1 MSTIH
6 DLPAA
11 LLIVAGALACAPPAA
26 VQPAGQSPDPVAAAE
41 PADASA
47 GIREYFKRTVPFGVS
62 GAVLIAR
69 NDQVI
74 VNDGFGLADREQR
87 VPVTAETV
95 FDIGSITKQFTA
107 AAILRLEE
115 QGRLRVEDPIGRFFT
130 GVPADKQGITLHHL
144 LTHTAGLIGDLGGDY
159 QVMPRDSVV
168 ARALESELQWA
179 PGTRWD
185 YSNLGYSLLGAIVEL
200 ASGQPYER
208 YLHEQLFRP
217 AGMAKTGYR
226 IPRWSAAEL
235 AVGYRGSERWG
246 TPLDHA
252 WADDGPWWNLR
263 ANGGMLS
270 TTGDLY
276 RWHRALLSD
285 VVLSTASRQKL
296 FTPHVAENPEGSSHY
311 GYGWA
316 VFTTPRNTRLIA
328 HNGGNGYFF
337 ADFRRYVDEE
347 VVVIV
352 ATNDASRGME
362 MVQNRV
368 MAALFS
374 GRVPALP
381 PAATVQLAPAELERY
396 AGSYVLP
403 SGALIVVS
411 HAGGQLAA
419 AAVGQDA
426 AEILANSDI
435 ADRQALRDLDAR
447 ATAVLERASVQDYSA
462 LRAASASP
470 DQSEATLQRI
480 WRTAEQNMGPFLALE
495 VMGTVAN
502 WWGGEAEPVTFV
514 RVHFER
520 GTRLFRLHWENG
532 KISGY
537 GGFAISS
544 PAPTT
549 LLPQGGNRF
558 IGYNL
563 GIEQP
568 IRIRF
573 EREGVAPASSLI
585 VQTSTGELSARRV
598 R

>member
-1 MSTIH
+1 MSAFH
-6 DLPAA
+6 GLPAA
-11 LLIVAGALACAPPAA
+11 ILFAGGMVACAPPAA
-26 VQPAGQSPDPVAAAE
+26 VPAAGQAPNPVAAVE
-41 PADASA
+41 PADADA
-47 GIREYFKRTVPFGVS
+47 AVREYLERTVPFGVS
-62 GAVLIAR
+62 GAFLIAR

-87 VPVTAETV
+87 VSVTAETV

-107 AAILRLEE
+107 AAILKLEE
-115 QGRLRVEDPIGRFFT
+115 QGRLRVEDSIGRFFT

-159 QVMPRDSVV
+159 QVMPRDSLVQL
-168 ARALESELQWA
+168 ALRSELQWA

-217 AGMAKTGYR
+217 VGMEKTGYR
-226 IPRWSAAEL
+226 IPQWSATEL

-252 WADDGPWWNLR
+252 WAEDGPWWNLR
-263 ANGGMLS
+263 ANGGILS
-270 TTGDLY
+270 TMGDLY
-276 RWHRALLSD
+276 RWHRALRSD
-285 VVLSTASRQKL
+285 VVLSAASRQKL
-296 FTPHVAENPEGSSHY
+296 FTPHATENPEGSSHY

-347 VVVIV
+347 VVVIL
-352 ATNDASRGME
+352 ATNDASQGME

-368 MAALFS
+368 SRALFS
-374 GRVPALP
+374 GHAPVLP
-381 PAATVQLAPAELERY
+381 PAATVQLTPAELERY

-403 SGALIVVS
+403 SGSRIVVS

-419 AAVGQDA
+419 AAVGQEA
-426 AEILANSDI
+426 VEILANSDT
-435 ADRQALRDLDAR
+435 AAQQALRDLDAR
-447 ATAVLERASVQDYSA
+447 ATAVLESARGQDFSA
-462 LRAASASP
+462 LRAASVSP
-470 DQSEATLQRI
+470 DRSEATLQRI
-480 WRTAEQNMGPFLALE
+480 WRTAEQNMGPFRTVE
-495 VMGTVAN
+495 VLGTVAS
-502 WWGGEAEPVTFV
+502 WWGGEPEPVTFV
-514 RVHFER
+514 RVNFER

-537 GGFAISS
+537 GGFAIPS

-549 LLPQGGNRF
+549 LLPQGEDRF

-563 GIEQP
+563 GIEHP
-568 IRIRF
+568 IRMRL
-573 EREGVAPASSLI
+573 RAS
-585 VQTSTGELSARRV
+585 AMRPHRRW
-598 R
+598 